1 MYRGDYNKVLSSPGQ
16 GGLERGSDS
25 AQRAAQE
32 VGEPDVLEHRTGLP
46 EDPRSHPGV
55 LRPHLTSPVG
65 VPWGCSRFP
74 AERRPCKSRLASTGA
89 SGVR

>member
-32 VGEPDVLEHRTGLP
+32 VREPNGMFWSTERV
-46 EDPRSHPGV
+46 
-55 LRPHLTSPVG
+55 
-65 VPWGCSRFP
+65 SRETRAATLGF
-74 AERRPCKSRLASTGA
+74 CGHI
-89 SGVR
+89 